1 MSNRAMS
8 WAIEVRGLPIATK
21 AVLMLLADCHNGGT
35 GQCHPSLAWMMER
48 TGLKERALQV
58 HLKALEDAG
67 FINREYAFH
76 GRGKGCSIEQYH
88 LKIGITGTVKKA
100 PMEAQDNA
108 PAKQCARKIRSMGP
122 QNTAVAYKEEPEENR
137 NIPGKAE
144 EVLSEIW
151 KAWSPEGRKRSKA
164 KGKLVDQLKA
174 ISKRHDLEVVMAA
187 ALAFARDGK
196 PEFHP
201 ALDRW
206 LKDGRFENWAPN
218 PAESLSDLT
227 EDAWKRA
234 MRHWVESGEW
244 LAAHVCPPPDN
255 PECKA
260 PEAMIRHALK
270 LRPETK
276 AA

>member
-1 MSNRAMS
+1 MSIHAMS
-8 WAIEVRGLPIATK
+8 WAIKVKGLPIATK
-21 AVLMLLADCHNGGT
+21 AVLMMLADCHNGET
-35 GQCHPSLAWMMER
+35 GQCNPSMRHLMEV
-48 TGLKERALQV
+48 TGLKERALQI
-58 HLKALEDAG
+58 HLKTLEQGG
-67 FINREYAFH
+67 FLVRDYVFH
-76 GRGKGCSIEQYH
+76 GRGKGCSVEQYN
-88 LKIGITGTVKKA
+88 LKIGIIGAVKK
-100 PMEAQDNA
+100 PTMEAQDNA

-122 QNTAVAYKEEPEENR
+122 QNIAPPYKEEPEENR

-174 ISKRHDLEVVMAA
+174 ISKRHDLEVVKAA

-206 LKDGRFENWAPN
+206 LKDGRFENWAPA
-218 PAESLSDLT
+218 PPESPSDLSID
-227 EDAWKRA
+227 EWKRA
-234 MRHWVESGEW
+234 MRHWVETGEW
-244 LAAHVCPPPDN
+244 LAADICPPPND
-255 PECKA
+255 PDCKA